1 MDNQDKIFDKF
12 KDAAQN
18 SEQKDFPGMDKVWAR
33 VEDKLDKK
41 EDKKA
46 ISLWKKIAVAAS
58 LLLLISIGSQ
68 FLKSDKT
75 TAIPASKVVVNEKD
89 SYDKSILEKNDA
101 VVSSESSIISKNEAV
116 KILDKQIKQ
125 QQEVA
130 MNDDSIAVYEPV
142 GAGTAAAMNAPVE
155 VAAAAPIQP
164 TYAEED
170 NLIAKEKVNENS
182 GYLRKA
188 ERESTKLAF
197 ADKQSQTA
205 KKSAPLIVI
214 NGSALS
220 HSNDKKREQMMQD
233 EIPNFQP
240 ENLDS
245 LVVLDAPL
253 YIIDGNYYSEN
264 DLFGKNPTSPYAPLN
279 KQEIKT
285 ITVLQDLE
293 ATSKYG
299 EKGKK
304 GVVIITTKY
313 GKPTPKN

>member
-58 LLLLISIGSQ
+58 LLLFISIGSQ
-68 FLKSDKT
+68 FLKSDKAT
-75 TAIPASKVVVNEKD
+75 VIPVSKVVINEKD
-89 SYDKSILEKNDA
+89 SDNKSILEKSDA
-101 VVSSESSIISKNEAV
+101 VVSSESPIISKSEAA

-130 MNDDSIAVYEPV
+130 MNYDSIKVYEPV
-142 GAGTAAAMNAPVE
+142 GAGIPIISPPTE
-155 VAAAAPIQP
+155 VVAAAPIQP

-170 NLIAKEKVNENS
+170 NLIAKEKVNQDS
-182 GYLRKA
+182 GYLKTMERKSA
-188 ERESTKLAF
+188 KLAF
-197 ADKQSQTA
+197 ADKQIQTA
-205 KKSAPLIVI
+205 KKSAPLIVL

-220 HSNDKKREQMMQD
+220 HSDDKKRDQMMQD
-233 EIPNFQP
+233 EMPNFQP

>member
-58 LLLLISIGSQ
+58 LLLVISIGSQ
-68 FLKSDKT
+68 FLKSDKAT
-75 TAIPASKVVVNEKD
+75 VIPTSKVVVNEKD
-89 SYDKSILEKNDA
+89 SDDKSILEKSDA
-101 VVSSESSIISKNEAV
+101 VVSSESPIISKSEAT

-130 MNDDSIAVYEPV
+130 MNYDSIKVYEPV
-142 GAGTAAAMNAPVE
+142 GAGIATINPPAEIV
-155 VAAAAPIQP
+155 AAAPIQP

-220 HSNDKKREQMMQD
+220 HSNDKKRDQMMQD
-233 EIPNFQP
+233 EMPNFEP

-299 EKGKK
+299 ERGKK

>member
-58 LLLLISIGSQ
+58 LLLFISIGSQ
-68 FLKSDKT
+68 FLKSDKAT
-75 TAIPASKVVVNEKD
+75 VIPASKVVVNEKD
-89 SYDKSILEKNDA
+89 SDNKSILEKSDA
-101 VVSSESSIISKNEAV
+101 IVSSESPIISKTEAA

-130 MNDDSIAVYEPV
+130 MNYDSIKVYEPV
-142 GAGTAAAMNAPVE
+142 GAGIPIISPPAE
-155 VAAAAPIQP
+155 VVAAAPIQP
-164 TYAEED
+164 TYTEED
-170 NLIAKEKVNENS
+170 NLIAKEKVNDNS

-197 ADKQSQTA
+197 AEKQSQTA
-205 KKSAPLIVI
+205 KKSSPLIVI

-220 HSNDKKREQMMQD
+220 HSNDKKRDQMMQD
-233 EIPNFQP
+233 EMPNFQP

-299 EKGKK
+299 ERGKK

>member
-12 KDAAQN
+12 KEAAQN
-18 SEQKDFPGMDKVWAR
+18 SEQKDFPAMDKVWAR

-58 LLLLISIGSQ
+58 LLLVISIGSQ
-68 FLKSDKT
+68 FLKSDKAT
-75 TAIPASKVVVNEKD
+75 VIPASKVVVNEKD
-89 SYDKSILEKNDA
+89 SDNKSILEKSDA
-101 VVSSESSIISKNEAV
+101 IVSSESPIISKSEAA

-130 MNDDSIAVYEPV
+130 MNYDSIKVYEPV
-142 GAGTAAAMNAPVE
+142 GAGIATISPSTE
-155 VAAAAPIQP
+155 VVAAAPIQP
-164 TYAEED
+164 TYTEED
-170 NLIAKEKVNENS
+170 NLIAKEKVNDNS

-220 HSNDKKREQMMQD
+220 HSNDKKRDQMMQD
-233 EIPNFQP
+233 EMPNFQP

-299 EKGKK
+299 ERGKK

-313 GKPTPKN
+313 GKPTLKN

>member
-58 LLLLISIGSQ
+58 LLLVISIGSQ
-68 FLKSDKT
+68 FLKSDNAT
-75 TAIPASKVVVNEKD
+75 VIPASKVIVNEKGSD
-89 SYDKSILEKNDA
+89 DKSILEKSDA
-101 VVSSESSIISKNEAV
+101 VVSSESPIISKSEAA

-130 MNDDSIAVYEPV
+130 MNYDSIKVYEPV
-142 GAGTAAAMNAPVE
+142 GAGIATISPPAE
-155 VAAAAPIQP
+155 VVVAAPIQP

-197 ADKQSQTA
+197 ADKQSQTT

-220 HSNDKKREQMMQD
+220 HSNDKKRDQMMQD
-233 EIPNFQP
+233 EMPNFQP

-299 EKGKK
+299 ERGKK

>member
-12 KDAAQN
+12 KEAAQN
-18 SEQKDFPGMDKVWAR
+18 TEQKDFPAMDKVWAR

-58 LLLLISIGSQ
+58 LLLVISIGSQ
-68 FLKSDKT
+68 FLKSDKAT
-75 TAIPASKVVVNEKD
+75 VIPASKVVVNEKD
-89 SYDKSILEKNDA
+89 SDDKSVLEKSDA
-101 VVSSESSIISKNEAV
+101 IVSSESPIISKSEAA

-130 MNDDSIAVYEPV
+130 MNYDSIKIYEPV
-142 GAGTAAAMNAPVE
+142 GAGIPIISPPAEV
-155 VAAAAPIQP
+155 VAAAPVQP

-197 ADKQSQTA
+197 AEKQSQTA

-220 HSNDKKREQMMQD
+220 HSNDKKRDQMMQD
-233 EIPNFQP
+233 EMPNFQP

-253 YIIDGNYYSEN
+253 YIIDGSYYSEN

-304 GVVIITTKY
+304 GVVIITTRY